1 MKNYSTTNVFI
12 AACAGMAFFGV
23 TMLSLAPILGPLNE
37 SVQGANALPSTMSIG
52 IIIGT
57 ILFGPVV
64 DKFGYKW
71 LLIIA
76 SILALA
82 GIQGLARFQ
91 EIGLLH
97 ASIAMLGLGGGVLNG
112 LTNALV
118 SDIYDDDKRG
128 GRLGILGACYCIGAL
143 LWTLLNYFIPDYRL
157 PLNTM
162 SVIMFLCILY
172 FCFIAFPQAKEQ
184 ESVSIQ
190 KSLGLLKYPALLM
203 FAVVLFFQSG
213 FEGVSGSFTVS
224 YLDKAF
230 QIDNATATLSM
241 TWFTIGMLAGRLPLG
256 FITKHLKDLGTLYLY
271 LFTALTGVVIF
282 YLGGNEVN
290 MVYAAMTLI
299 GFGVGATF
307 PVVLN
312 YIGST
317 FRSQSGTAFSIALF
331 IALCGQSIMNR
342 LTGWVFDNGKY
353 NWFLFILAIALVAI
367 MLLVPLAVAA
377 TKKVKG
383 K

>member
-1 MKNYSTTNVFI
+1 M
-12 AACAGMAFFGV
+12 
-23 TMLSLAPILGPLNE
+23 
-37 SVQGANALPSTMSIG
+37 
-52 IIIGT
+52 
-57 ILFGPVV
+57 
-64 DKFGYKW
+64 
-71 LLIIA
+71 LIIA

-162 SVIMFLCILY
+162 SVIMLLCILF

-184 ESVSIQ
+184 ESVSFQ
-190 KSLGLLKYPALLM
+190 KTLGLLKYPALLM

>member
-157 PLNTM
+157 PLNTK
-162 SVIMFLCILY
+162 SVIMLLCILF

-184 ESVSIQ
+184 ESVSFQ
-190 KSLGLLKYPALLM
+190 KTLGLLKYPALLM

-224 YLDKAF
+224 YLDKAC

-353 NWFLFILAIALVAI
+353 HWFLFILAIALVAI